1 MSAAMSWFVSVMA
14 VLGLVLAMH
23 QLGVDV
29 TSSLVSALRGT
40 EHFLNQPL
48 LST

>member
-1 MSAAMSWFVSVMA
+1 MKTMTTWFVAVMML
-14 VLGLVLAMH
+14 LGLVLLLH

-29 TSSLVSALRGT
+29 AASISSGLRSI

-48 LST
+48 L